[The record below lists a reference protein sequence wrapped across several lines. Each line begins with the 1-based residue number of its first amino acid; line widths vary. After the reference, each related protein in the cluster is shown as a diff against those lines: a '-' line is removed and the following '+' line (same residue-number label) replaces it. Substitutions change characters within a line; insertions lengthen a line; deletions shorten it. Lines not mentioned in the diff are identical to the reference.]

1 MEGFVLCY
9 TPCLYNES
17 IDKYETLDR
26 TVSPKIALNNFQG
39 TNTVSVSE
47 ATVPRCSTK
56 QVFLNISQNS
66 QENTGAGVSIISY

>member
-26 TVSPKIALNNFQG
+26 TVSPKIALNDFQG

-56 QVFLNISQNS
+56 
-66 QENTGAGVSIISY
+66 